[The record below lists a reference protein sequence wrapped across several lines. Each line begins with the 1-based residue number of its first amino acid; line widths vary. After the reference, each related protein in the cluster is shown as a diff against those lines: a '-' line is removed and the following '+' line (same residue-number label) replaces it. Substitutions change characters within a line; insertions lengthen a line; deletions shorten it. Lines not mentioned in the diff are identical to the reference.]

1 MKFILIVGIGN
12 MGKAHY
18 EAISRVQIKKKIYL
32 FDKIINQNNSIEL
45 INDKYNQSEICKSI
59 DLIRNK
65 IDLLILSTTAESRYS
80 ALIKILQQVKVD
92 KILFEKF
99 LFQNFDHYKKV
110 ETILN
115 KRKIK
120 SWVHLPLRINPFFK
134 KIKREIT
141 KYNIFNLRSI
151 GGDWSMSTNIVHTLD
166 LFIFLTGSKEIK
178 ILNKYFDKKKIHSKK
193 RKKYD
198 DVNGFVFMKAKSNH
212 FLEISKDKYSS
223 RPKEF
228 EFLTK
233 KSHYI
238 ISKNN
243 LYSRNLDN
251 WEFIVNK
258 FEFPYLSTIGK
269 KLLGDMLI
277 SGKSNLPTYNEA
289 LISHKL
295 VFELFSHIKKN
306 NILNIT

>member
-18 EAISRVQIKKKIYL
+18 EAISRVKIKKKIYL
-32 FDKIINQNNSIEL
+32 FDKLINNKKNLKL
-45 INDKYNQSEICKSI
+45 INDNYNESEICKSI

-80 ALIKILQQVKVD
+80 ALIIILQHVKVD

-99 LFQNFDHYKKV
+99 LFQNFNHYKKV
-110 ETILN
+110 KIILS
-115 KRKIK
+115 KKKIK

-134 KIKREIT
+134 KIKKEIT
-141 KYNIFNLRSI
+141 KHNIFNLRSI

-166 LFIFLTGSKEIK
+166 LFIFLTGSKEIE
-178 ILNKYFDKKKIHSKK
+178 ILNKYFDKKKIYSKK
-193 RKKYD
+193 REKYE
-198 DVNGFVFMKAKSNH
+198 DVNGFVFMKSKNNH
-212 FLEISKDKYSS
+212 FLEISKDKYSL

-238 ISKNN
+238 ISNN
-243 LYSRNLDN
+243 YLYSRNLNN
-251 WEFIVNK
+251 WEFIKND
-258 FEFPYLSTIGK
+258 FEFPYLRTIGK
-269 KLLGDMLI
+269 KLLGDILI
-277 SGKSNLPTYNEA
+277 NGKSNLPTYNDA

-306 NILNIT
+306 NKLNIT